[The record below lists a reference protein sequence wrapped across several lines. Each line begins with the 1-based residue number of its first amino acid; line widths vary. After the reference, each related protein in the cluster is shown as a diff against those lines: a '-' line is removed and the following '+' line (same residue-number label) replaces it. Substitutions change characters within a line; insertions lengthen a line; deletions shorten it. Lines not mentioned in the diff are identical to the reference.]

1 MWEKE
6 RKKPSSGLGYIKSE
20 SWMKHY
26 LYGRVTART
35 GTGALAV
42 AKKTSSALSLSF
54 SFRLLFSFSE
64 KQAPLPRELA
74 STGHTVTQC
83 VPHSPTENLHS
94 ARASKTARTRH
105 MPPRCWTNGHNISR
119 RGGDKAKIKI
129 QIMKREKGQ
138 ADVVVNSSLE
148 LFQQ

>member
-1 MWEKE
+1 
-6 RKKPSSGLGYIKSE
+6 
-20 SWMKHY
+20 MKHY

-74 STGHTVTQC
+74 SAGHTVRQC
-83 VPHSPTENLHS
+83 VPHSPTKNLHS
-94 ARASKTARTRH
+94 AQVRLQKQSDTCCLDVGPVAMSLADKEEMRLKT
-105 MPPRCWTNGHNISR
+105 
-119 RGGDKAKIKI
+119 KYK
-129 QIMKREKGQ
+129 
-138 ADVVVNSSLE
+138 
-148 LFQQ
+148 